1 MLREGARAPE
11 FTLPDQDEREVSL
24 SSLLGPGTL
33 VLYFYPADFTPGCTR
48 EACMIRDLHP
58 QLEESGFAVVGVS
71 PQKPATHRAFREK
84 HGLPFP
90 LLSDCDKSV
99 ARMYEVVG
107 PLGIGVRRATFLIGR
122 GRIIRDVVRADF
134 RIAKHEAFIR
144 AALAARGR

>member
-1 MLREGARAPE
+1 
-11 FTLPDQDEREVSL
+11 
-24 SSLLGPGTL
+24 
-33 VLYFYPADFTPGCTR
+33 
-48 EACMIRDLHP
+48 MIRDLHP